1 MRTLTTRM
9 FFMLALL
16 CASTCIFSSGVSAQN
31 SEGTTSFHE
40 IKGKVVDSS
49 GKPIEKFSVTV
60 QVMDYSKGGW
70 SVTPETVGKWE
81 GEFEN
86 GEFRFDIEDLIKIND
101 KTYIN
106 RTVSVAG
113 YMETSQRG
121 GFKQLATFK
130 GNFGKIKLSRAMKIT
145 GKLVLPTGQTEEELV
160 DPKIHIA
167 KKLKGMVRNYNEFQ
181 RTAKVDEDGNFET
194 LVPENCKL
202 HITASCDNAATV
214 EKTFTIRKSE
224 SKEDEQDLGEIKL
237 KEGISVS
244 GIVVNRDGEPVE
256 GQIVKLQQMAGRNNL
271 IKNIVYGYAISDS
284 DGKFKLPPR
293 EGECT
298 VALVKQAYIDG
309 KQVKVKGKLLMAK
322 ELTMKL
328 KVGDP
333 VEVIEIRES
342 KTWKISGVIKYDK
355 TIGMTPIIRSSASSG
370 QQYELE
376 LDEEGNFEI
385 EVVDE
390 SKPWLSVYAYKGSKI
405 YMATM
410 SKSSLNQFEDRFNGN
425 IRSERMHF
433 QLKEIT
439 SDIGP
444 LEFTLREQF
453 VDDRSVSERLFDW
466 YYFGE

>member
-1 MRTLTTRM
+1 MKKV
-9 FFMLALL
+9 LAHIIGFCVLL
-16 CASTCIFSSGVSAQN
+16 CFCVSITNAQ
-31 SEGTTSFHE
+31 ETQADKTTSFHE
-40 IKGKVVDSS
+40 IKGKVIDSS
-49 GKPIEKFSVTV
+49 GKRVKKFKATITVYDYSEGGFSVTP
-60 QVMDYSKGGW
+60 K
-70 SVTPETVGKWE
+70 TVKKWE
-81 GEFEN
+81 GEFTD
-86 GEFRFDIEDLIKIND
+86 GEYQFDVDGPIPFND
-101 KTYIN
+101 KTYIH
-106 RTVSVAG
+106 RSTSADG
-113 YMETSQRG
+113 YLERG
-121 GFKQLATFK
+121 QGGRYKQLGSFK
-130 GNFGKIKLSRAMKIT
+130 GKYETVKLSRGMKIT
-145 GKLVLPTGQTEEELV
+145 GKLALPAGHEDEEILE
-160 DPKIHIA
+160 PKIYLAEHLHRMA
-167 KKLKGMVRNYNEFQ
+167 RDYNRTFQ
-181 RTAKVDEDGNFET
+181 RSVKVEKDGSFEAV
-194 LVPENCKL
+194 VPENCKL
-202 HITASCDNAATV
+202 NVTASCNNAATT
-214 EKTFTIRKSE
+214 EKQVTIEKSK
-224 SKEDEQDLGEIKL
+224 STEDEQDLGEIKL
-237 KEGISVS
+237 TEGVS
-244 GIVVNRDGEPVE
+244 IAGVVVNRDGEPVE

-355 TIGMTPIIRSSASSG
+355 TIGMTPLIRSSASSG

>member
-1 MRTLTTRM
+1 MKKV
-9 FFMLALL
+9 LAHIIGFCVLL
-16 CASTCIFSSGVSAQN
+16 CFCVSITNAQ
-31 SEGTTSFHE
+31 ETQADKTTSFHE
-40 IKGKVVDSS
+40 IKGKVVDSK

-60 QVMDYSKGGW
+60 QVYDYSKGGW

-167 KKLKGMVRNYNEFQ
+167 KKLKGMVRNYNNEFQ

-202 HITASCDNAATV
+202 NITASCDNAATV

-298 VALVKQAYIDG
+298 AALVKQAYIDG

-355 TIGMTPIIRSSASSG
+355 TIGMTPLIRSSASSG

>member
-1 MRTLTTRM
+1 MKKV
-9 FFMLALL
+9 LAHIIGFCVLL
-16 CASTCIFSSGVSAQN
+16 CFCVSITNAQ
-31 SEGTTSFHE
+31 ETQADKTTSFHE
-40 IKGKVVDSS
+40 IKGKVVDSK

-60 QVMDYSKGGW
+60 QVYDYSKGGW

-167 KKLKGMVRNYNEFQ
+167 KKLKGMVRNYNNEFQ

-202 HITASCDNAATV
+202 NITASCDNAATV

-355 TIGMTPIIRSSASSG
+355 TIGMTPLIRSSASSG